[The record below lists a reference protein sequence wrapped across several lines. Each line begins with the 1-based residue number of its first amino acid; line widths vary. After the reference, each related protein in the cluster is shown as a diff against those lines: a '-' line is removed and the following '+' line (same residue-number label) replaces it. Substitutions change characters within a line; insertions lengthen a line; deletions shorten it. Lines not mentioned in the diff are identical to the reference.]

1 MVFANSS
8 NSVVGLYDLIPSFS
22 QQLLWCTANVSHKHY
37 KAVIQKG
44 LISYLAPK
52 WKRISA
58 KITSFAMAGRVTLNV
73 GFLVI
78 RSESLRICLD
88 LTFNRWLFHS
98 TVCKQI
104 RCQPSLGNA
113 KPLKPAYITDLISL
127 ISGQYFILFYFDLC
141 FKLENTHNRLWVSVV
156 TFKWLFLINR
166 WARYLFHYANV
177 LHKIVCFLCSSCI
190 IMARLALFLSASVC
204 KHVLLSACPYILK
217 AST

>member
-8 NSVVGLYDLIPSFS
+8 NSVVGLYDVIPSFS

-37 KAVIQKG
+37 KAGIQKG
-44 LISYLAPK
+44 FISYLAPK

-58 KITSFAMAGRVTLNV
+58 KINSFAMAGRVTLNA

-88 LTFNRWLFHS
+88 LTFNRWLFHN

-104 RCQPSLGNA
+104 RCHPSLGNA

-127 ISGQYFILFYFDLC
+127 ISDQYFILFYFDLC

-156 TFKWLFLINR
+156 IFKWLFLD
-166 WARYLFHYANV
+166 
-177 LHKIVCFLCSSCI
+177 
-190 IMARLALFLSASVC
+190 
-204 KHVLLSACPYILK
+204 
-217 AST
+217 